1 MNEEY
6 AGTTPLRYYLDAERG
21 ALPDLPAIVLREL
34 AEQRRGDDDD
44 ARSEELNPDGTMTP
58 SQQLIHDCVHEPNED
73 GASIIEHVRA
83 HALKLIV
90 AAVVVS
96 GAAMAYGLR
105 A

>member
-44 ARSEELNPDGTMTP
+44 AKSEDLNHDGTMTQ
-58 SQQLIHDCVHEPNED
+58 SQQAIHDAVHEPKDD
-73 GASIIEHVRA
+73 GASVIELVRA
-83 HALKLIV
+83 HALKLLV
-90 AAVVVS
+90 AAVAVS
-96 GAAMAYGLR
+96 GVAVAYGLR